1 MLRRPPR
8 STPLYSSAAS
18 DVYKRQGVNL
28 DWWVE
33 DPEDD
38 RGSGGLGWTVGGFL
52 GGEAPAWPFLGAGV
66 GPGRALRHEVAAV
79 GDLCGEVV
87 LEVVEVSGGKR
98 PRRH

>member
-1 MLRRPPR
+1 MLGSMDACTGPAPN
-8 STPLYSSAAS
+8 
-18 DVYKRQGVNL
+18 GVNL

-38 RGSGGLGWTVGGFL
+38 RGSGGSGWTVGGFL